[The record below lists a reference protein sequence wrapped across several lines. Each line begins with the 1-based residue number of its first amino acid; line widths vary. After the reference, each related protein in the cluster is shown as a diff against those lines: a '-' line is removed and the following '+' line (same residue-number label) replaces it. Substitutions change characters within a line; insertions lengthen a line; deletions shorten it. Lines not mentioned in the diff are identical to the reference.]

1 MYSALDIAKWFLC
14 AVDREAGDS
23 ITHLKLQKLLYYA
36 QAWSLVLEENPIFYE
51 EIQAW
56 MHGPVVSEVYD
67 VYSIYGYKE
76 IPKPDDYPN
85 IDRNYE
91 EVLEEVM
98 KTYGIYQAKYLE
110 QLTHSEKPWLEAR
123 GDLPLEARCDTPI
136 SLETMKKFYK
146 EMQENNG

>member
-14 AVDREAGDS
+14 AVDRESGDS

-36 QAWSLVLEENPIFYE
+36 QAWSLVLLDKRMFKE

-56 MHGPVVSEVYD
+56 MHGPVVPEVYEE
-67 VYSIYGYKE
+67 YSKYGYQE
-76 IPKPDDYPN
+76 IPKPNECP
-85 IDRNYE
+85 IIAKEYE

-110 QLTHSEKPWLEAR
+110 MLTHSEQPWIEAR
-123 GDLPLEARCDTPI
+123 ENLPLEARCDKPI
-136 SLETMKKFYK
+136 SIKTMKSYYTL
-146 EMQENNG
+146 MQAE